1 MGADSVIF
9 IRTDGND
16 EIATGHLVRCLSI
29 ARAVRKITAVTKPTL
44 ASTAGVDFTSS
55 DNKQENSR
63 IIFLVSDETSK
74 SLLNSFFEYEA
85 EFPIHILETARY
97 NDLEAEL
104 PELVELAG
112 NYSFVSDGSL
122 NSTSK
127 PILLVDSYFVTEK
140 YFLSLKKYFLLAYL
154 DDLRAFDY
162 PVDLVINYDILTAK
176 TQKEYEAFYSR
187 AGEKL
192 LGGAYAPLRPQ
203 FQSATVSILDVYS
216 SRTAAFI
223 KKDDLDMVNAKNND
237 GICHVLIASG
247 GSDPYH
253 TTFNLTKHLLKECP
267 TGYCFELILGSMNP
281 DKRRLEELAECPN
294 QPIMTSSLTTT
305 SVMSAT
311 NEGCSVASQITLH
324 QNVSDMASLMRSCHL
339 ALSAAGTTLYELCAV
354 GVPTASFIIADNQI
368 ASAQAFA
375 ENNAIP
381 CLGDVRS
388 NEEDVK
394 KEAACWVTSMNP
406 YIQDSNKKQY
416 QYQKYQDIS
425 EHMRQLVDGN
435 GAIRI
440 AEALVTLYEIDR
452 D

>member
-1 MGADSVIF
+1 MGADSVIL

-29 ARAVRKITAVTKPTL
+29 ARALRRITTVTKPTL

-85 EFPIHILETARY
+85 EFPVHILETARY

-140 YFLSLKKYFLLAYL
+140 YFLSLKKYFSLAYL

-162 PVDLVINYDILTAK
+162 PVDLVINYDILTAQ

-203 FQSATVSILDVYS
+203 FQSAMVSILDDYS
-216 SRTAAFI
+216 SKTAAFN
-223 KKDDLDMVNAKNND
+223 KKDDLDMDNAKNND

-305 SVMSAT
+305 SVKAAST
-311 NEGCSVASQITLH
+311 NEGCLVASQITLH

-354 GVPTASFIIADNQI
+354 GIPTASFIIADNQI

-388 NEEDVK
+388 NEEAVK

-406 YIQDSNKKQY
+406 FLQEQNQTCSY
-416 QYQKYQDIS
+416 QYQNTSARMKT
-425 EHMRQLVDGN
+425 LVDGN
-435 GAIRI
+435 GAFHI
-440 AEALVTLYEIDR
+440 ADALVTLHEIDS